1 MQALEDRM
9 MKNQESGSEGSMK
22 KDSGH
27 KDSLTGKEKQLRSE
41 VSGKGQNTQI
51 EGEEISLYIL
61 KYMILGYVDCR
72 RYRTGHK

>member
-61 KYMILGYVDCR
+61 KCMILGYVDCR

>member
-41 VSGKGQNTQI
+41 VSGKGQNTQL
-51 EGEEISLYIL
+51 EGGEINYIL

>member
-41 VSGKGQNTQI
+41 VSGKGQNTQL
-51 EGEEISLYIL
+51 EGEEISYIL
-61 KYMILGYVDCR
+61 KYMILGYQVC
-72 RYRTGHK
+72 

>member
-41 VSGKGQNTQI
+41 VSGKGQNTQ
-51 EGEEISLYIL
+51 LYP
-61 KYMILGYVDCR
+61 
-72 RYRTGHK
+72 

>member
-41 VSGKGQNTQI
+41 VSGKGQNTQL
-51 EGEEISLYIL
+51 EGGGGISYIL
-61 KYMILGYVDCR
+61 KYMILGYRVC
-72 RYRTGHK
+72 